1 MSSNIYFVVCLIVAP
16 QQLQCISRFRVRFIG
31 LVMSSSCYL
40 SHNLESVMDKHS
52 LVRPSNIYRCHLNGN
67 THVQQNQGLLEVQN
81 MFSMA
86 IVHMLVSLSRCKTG
100 IPHSYQLIMLGQ

>member
-1 MSSNIYFVVCLIVAP
+1 M
-16 QQLQCISRFRVRFIG
+16 SRFRVRFIG
-31 LVMSSSCYL
+31 LVMSSSWQP

-52 LVRPSNIYRCHLNGN
+52 LVRRSNIYRCHLNGD
-67 THVQQNQGLLEVQN
+67 TYEQQNQGLLEVQN

-86 IVHMLVSLSRCKTG
+86 IEHMLVSLSRCKTG